1 MNSFRLLTLFA
12 VLSALMF
19 VACGDDGST
28 KANGLPDEVADKK
41 ELNTYDCDMS
51 VIGKKVFVTDLDKN
65 YECDGD
71 KWFESYE
78 QPKSR
83 AKGKSSSSSKGNS
96 SSNNGKSSSS
106 NKVNSSSSV
115 KQFSSSSSSRDNTS
129 IYDFVK
135 EEYFNPDIR
144 YGELKDERDGKIY
157 RTIKIGDQ
165 EWMAENLN
173 YYDTLIT
180 PNFKKYITYCQGKS
194 PLGCDRFGR
203 SYCEAAAVDVVK
215 LNADKKDSL
224 ACDNENL
231 TKCLIDV
238 SGQIQ
243 GLCPAGWHLPDT
255 TEWIA
260 LFDAVGA
267 VRSDDG
273 WTGAEILK
281 SRKAWF
287 SEEFNGSDDYGFSA
301 VPFNEEGKNAFFW
314 TSTPFFGES
323 DISQY
328 QYAIELSNESH
339 ENDIK
344 LYASKFLEVFAIR
357 CVKDDRKEKKGWWL
371 PKCDSSNEGEMMPEN
386 ALNYICKKNVWHQA
400 TDFERDVYGNVCTDN
415 EKGRLIRGNK
425 RDTIQYVCT
434 KDGWVYLSE
443 WNWDVPKDLRLNPE
457 INYDSIV
464 DKRDGQV
471 YKVVTI
477 GNRVWMAQNLNYA
490 DSAQTPSLLENNW
503 CYDDVDENCE
513 VGGRLYTWFVAKE
526 KGICPEGWHVPS
538 REEWDAIPYNPPSL
552 RSKNGWNT
560 YYERRDHKFIVRY
573 GNGYDE
579 VGFSAIP
586 AGVGLW
592 YKKRG
597 FEDAGEYAVFWSSSE
612 RDSTYAYGFGIINNY
627 DDKNYLI
634 NHKIVSYAKIDGLSI
649 RCVKDDE

>member
-51 VIGKKVFVTDLDKN
+51 VIGKKVFVTDLEKN

-71 KWFESYE
+71 EWFESYE

-180 PNFKKYITYCQGKS
+180 PNFKKYVTYCQGKS

-224 ACDNENL
+224 ACDDENL

-255 TEWIA
+255 TEWTVLIKE
-260 LFDAVGA
+260 VGGWSVA
-267 VRSDDG
+267 GKMLKTTSGWNEIEITTGKHVEVYSNGTDDYSFG
-273 WTGAEILK
+273 GLPVGYYAGVFENEGNISHLWTSVERD
-281 SRKAWF
+281 SSKAY
-287 SEEFNGSDDYGFSA
+287 NVGLLCGSDGVSLDYYNEGLGFP
-301 VPFNEEGKNAFFW
+301 V
-314 TSTPFFGES
+314 
-323 DISQY
+323 
-328 QYAIELSNESH
+328 
-339 ENDIK
+339 
-344 LYASKFLEVFAIR
+344 R
-357 CVKDDRKEKKGWWL
+357 CVKD
-371 PKCDSSNEGEMMPEN
+371 
-386 ALNYICKKNVWHQA
+386 
-400 TDFERDVYGNVCTDN
+400 
-415 EKGRLIRGNK
+415 
-425 RDTIQYVCT
+425 
-434 KDGWVYLSE
+434 
-443 WNWDVPKDLRLNPE
+443 
-457 INYDSIV
+457 
-464 DKRDGQV
+464 
-471 YKVVTI
+471 
-477 GNRVWMAQNLNYA
+477 
-490 DSAQTPSLLENNW
+490 
-503 CYDDVDENCE
+503 
-513 VGGRLYTWFVAKE
+513 
-526 KGICPEGWHVPS
+526 
-538 REEWDAIPYNPPSL
+538 
-552 RSKNGWNT
+552 
-560 YYERRDHKFIVRY
+560 
-573 GNGYDE
+573 
-579 VGFSAIP
+579 
-586 AGVGLW
+586 
-592 YKKRG
+592 
-597 FEDAGEYAVFWSSSE
+597 
-612 RDSTYAYGFGIINNY
+612 
-627 DDKNYLI
+627 
-634 NHKIVSYAKIDGLSI
+634 
-649 RCVKDDE
+649 